1 MNIMLIVGI
10 GIVAAFAVGYWN
22 LRAVTRAGRG
32 ADWRTNRDGL
42 RAPGTS
48 QDFNLLHM
56 VSWPVL
62 IALVVFHASP
72 TAVLFAALAYAV
84 GFAALADRERRRAIT
99 YYRGNVLDRP

>member
-1 MNIMLIVGI
+1 MNIMLILGI

-22 LRAVTRAGRG
+22 FRATIRAGRC

-48 QDFNLLHM
+48 QDFNRLHM
-56 VSWPVL
+56 ISWPVL

-72 TAVLFAALAYAV
+72 TAVLLAALAYAI
-84 GFAALADRERRRAIT
+84 GFAALADRDRRRAIV
-99 YYRGNVLDRP
+99 YYRGNVLNRS